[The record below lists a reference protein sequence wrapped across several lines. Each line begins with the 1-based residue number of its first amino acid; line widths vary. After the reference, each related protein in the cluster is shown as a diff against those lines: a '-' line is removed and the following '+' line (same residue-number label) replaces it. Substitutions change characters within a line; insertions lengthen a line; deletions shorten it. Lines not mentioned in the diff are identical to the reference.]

1 MALSTTEIDAL
12 RLPVEAGVK
21 VTLMVQGAPA
31 ASEAPQLFD
40 WPKLLELVPVTEML
54 VMVSAAVPEFD
65 SVIGKAAAAVPTSV
79 LGKASGLGLS
89 VACGVGA
96 VVPVP
101 VRVIVCGEPDALSAT
116 VSVAE
121 KLVTEAG
128 VKLT

>member
-21 VTLMVQGAPA
+21 VTLMVQEAPA